1 MILCCIKWQKF
12 QLNLRAAQFMELFW
26 CNSFAEETSHS
37 WVCVISCTIK
47 YLMVLLFVILLQCSD
62 EIKGPFTK
70 SLQPK
75 EMKGQIKVY
84 KELVE

>member
-12 QLNLRAAQFMELFW
+12 QLNLRAAEFMELFW
-26 CNSFAEETSHS
+26 CTLFAGGTSHS
-37 WVCVISCTIK
+37 WVCVTSCTIK

-62 EIKGPFTK
+62 EIRLPFTK

-84 KELVE
+84 RELVK

>member
-1 MILCCIKWQKF
+1 
-12 QLNLRAAQFMELFW
+12 MELPW
-26 CNSFAEETSHS
+26 CNLFAEETSHS

-47 YLMVLLFVILLQCSD
+47 YLMVLLFIILLQRSD
-62 EIKGPFTK
+62 EIRRPFSK

-84 KELVE
+84 KELVK

>member
-12 QLNLRAAQFMELFW
+12 QLKLRAAQFMELFW

-47 YLMVLLFVILLQCSD
+47 YLMVLLFIILLQCSD
-62 EIKGPFTK
+62 EIRGPFTK
-70 SLQPK
+70 SLQPA
-75 EMKGQIKVY
+75 EMKGQIEVY
-84 KELVE
+84 KELGK